1 MLIRSL
7 GVDENE
13 NSKKKN
19 PFTALIKFIHGSA
32 FTSIMA
38 KFERCYKNAKL
49 PIEKKETDSLQ
60 SH

>member
-1 MLIRSL
+1 MRMKIQ
-7 GVDENE
+7 
-13 NSKKKN
+13 KKN